1 MRENVVFYVTR
12 QYMKKNRK
20 RTLTAFFGIFFMV
33 MLMTCVFVGKETA
46 FDFLER
52 MAVLDRGKWHV
63 AMYDLKP
70 EEAEKVRG
78 ISWVKET
85 ARSKQTE
92 WRISRRAGMRA
103 GLISISRLMRRRN
116 LTG

>member
-52 MAVLDRGKWHV
+52 MAVLDR
-63 AMYDLKP
+63 
-70 EEAEKVRG
+70 
-78 ISWVKET
+78 ISRSW
-85 ARSKQTE
+85 RSK
-92 WRISRRAGMRA
+92 SRDTRTNSPQA
-103 GLISISRLMRRRN
+103 SY
-116 LTG
+116 

>member
-1 MRENVVFYVTR
+1 
-12 QYMKKNRK
+12 
-20 RTLTAFFGIFFMV
+20 MV

-63 AMYDLKP
+63 PTYDLKP

-78 ISWVKET
+78 ISWVGRDRPVE
-85 ARSKQTE
+85 AD
-92 WRISRRAGMRA
+92 
-103 GLISISRLMRRRN
+103 RN
-116 LTG
+116 GGFPGERK